1 MKVPPCYGN
10 SNVNEDLVEKDTL
23 SSLTEGEP
31 GHDDT
36 WAVLGDAGQVIHS
49 CGRELT
55 WCGTLSPWDPDPVT
69 DWGYVVSWSSRSF
82 ICKVRVVQLPF
93 RGLPRIGT
101 QWKVAD
107 TGSFHWTATATP
119 TIFTPTITIGTF

>member
-36 WAVLGDAGQVIHS
+36 WAVLGDAGQVFMWQ
-49 CGRELT
+49 RAYMVWNPLT
-55 WCGTLSPWDPDPVT
+55 L
-69 DWGYVVSWSSRSF
+69 
-82 ICKVRVVQLPF
+82 
-93 RGLPRIGT
+93 
-101 QWKVAD
+101 
-107 TGSFHWTATATP
+107 GS
-119 TIFTPTITIGTF
+119 